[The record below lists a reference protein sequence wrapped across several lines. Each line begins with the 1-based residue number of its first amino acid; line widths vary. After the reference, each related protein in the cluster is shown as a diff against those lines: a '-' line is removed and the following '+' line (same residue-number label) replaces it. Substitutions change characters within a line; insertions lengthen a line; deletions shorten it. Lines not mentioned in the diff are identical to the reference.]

1 MSAVQVK
8 LFPPTTATRAFVPPG
23 VGEADGSATSESEGA
38 TSEGDSGSGEN
49 ATSEAELDAAASDA
63 EVLLATDT
71 AEAASAPE
79 ATSAP
84 LPQRT
89 PPTAKEHLHWPV
101 RSRIMRRCETQ
112 RMPTH
117 AGKLR
122 GIPSV
127 V

>member
-1 MSAVQVK
+1 MSAVQGE
-8 LFPPTTATRAFVPPG
+8 LFPPTTATGAFALPG
-23 VGEADGSATSESEGA
+23 VGKADGSATSESEGA
-38 TSEGDSGSGEN
+38 TSEVNLGSGEN
-49 ATSEAELDAAASDA
+49 ATIEAELDAAASDA

-101 RSRIMRRCETQ
+101 RSRSMRCGETQ
-112 RMPTH
+112 SMPTH
-117 AGKLR
+117 AAKLR